1 MNLFRISLPKEAF
14 QKMDDESI
22 NDYYEVRVDI
32 KFFVVKNS
40 EAFGLKQLLI
50 KLMSLNILTTK
61 C

>member
-1 MNLFRISLPKEAF
+1 LPKEAF